1 MSSPAFISYSR
12 EDSEFAF
19 RLAQDLRAAGA
30 NVWLDQLDIQPG
42 RPWDNAI
49 EDALMGAPQMLIV
62 LSPSSAKS
70 DNVRNEISFALD
82 QGKTIVPVLYKD
94 CVVPLRLQRSQRI
107 DFRAD
112 YAAGL
117 AHLLANL
124 RVNEPDPAVLQRAA
138 EGDAQRQAA
147 WQARE
152 LEAQRLRDLTAAQER
167 EAAAQEQ
174 QRPPESETALPRD
187 YTKDYP
193 AQPHSQP
200 VYTPPAYQT
209 GPVTTMPK
217 LAWQQIRLHAN
228 RVLSGIVLLVL
239 AILLVS
245 YWRGGHLGGSSTQN
259 ADTIAAAAALYQQ
272 AEGDDDRSDWTD
284 AMPLL
289 VQACSMGYAESCMT
303 LGYRYDT
310 GTGVMV
316 DEKKAVELYE
326 EACNGNSSNGCDHLG
341 DHYLS
346 GQGVDRNTDK
356 AKEAYQKGC
365 NLGLSAACD
374 SLRNNFQ

>member
-1 MSSPAFISYSR
+1 VSSPAFISYSR

-82 QGKTIVPVLYKD
+82 QGKIIVPVLYKD

-112 YAAGL
+112 YATGL
-117 AHLLANL
+117 AHLLEHL
-124 RVNEPDPAVLQRAA
+124 RVAQPDPAVLQRAA

-152 LEAQRLRDLTAAQER
+152 VEAQRLRDLTAAQER
-167 EAAAQEQ
+167 EDAMRIPAAQEQ
-174 QRPPESETALPRD
+174 
-187 YTKDYP
+187 
-193 AQPHSQP
+193 PHPQSA
-200 VYTPPAYQT
+200 YTPPSTQAS
-209 GPVTTMPK
+209 PLTTMPK
-217 LAWQQIRLHAN
+217 LAWQEIRLHAN

-239 AILLVS
+239 VVLLIS
-245 YWRGGHLGGSSTQN
+245 YWRSGHMGGNSAQS
-259 ADTIAAAAALYQQ
+259 ADSIAAAAAIYQQ

-316 DEKKAVELYE
+316 DEKKAVDLYE

-356 AKEAYQKGC
+356 AKEYYQKGC

-374 SLRNNFQ
+374 SLRSNFQ

>member
-1 MSSPAFISYSR
+1 VSSPAFISYSR

-82 QGKTIVPVLYKD
+82 QGKIIVPVLYKD

-112 YAAGL
+112 YATGL
-117 AHLLANL
+117 AHLLEHL
-124 RVNEPDPAVLQRAA
+124 RVAQPDPSVLQRAA

-152 LEAQRLRDLTAAQER
+152 VEAQRLRDLTASQER

-174 QRPPESETALPRD
+174 PHPQRA
-187 YTKDYP
+187 
-193 AQPHSQP
+193 
-200 VYTPPAYQT
+200 YTPPPTQDS
-209 GPVTTMPK
+209 PVTTAPK
-217 LAWQQIRLHAN
+217 LTWQQIRLHAN
-228 RVLSGIVLLVL
+228 LVLSGIVLLVL

-245 YWRGGHLGGSSTQN
+245 YWRGHLGGNSAQN
-259 ADTIAAAAALYQQ
+259 PTTIAAAAALYQQ

-316 DEKKAVELYE
+316 DEKKAVELYKT
-326 EACNGNSSNGCDHLG
+326 ACNGNSSNGCDHLG

-346 GQGVDRNTDK
+346 GQGVDHDLNK
-356 AKEAYQKGC
+356 AKEYYQKGC

-374 SLRNNFQ
+374 SLRSNSQ

>member
-1 MSSPAFISYSR
+1 VSSPAFISYSR

-112 YAAGL
+112 YATGL
-117 AHLLANL
+117 AHLLEHL
-124 RVNEPDPAVLQRAA
+124 RVAQPDPAVLQRAA

-152 LEAQRLRDLTAAQER
+152 VEAQRLRDLTAAQNR
-167 EAAAQEQ
+167 D
-174 QRPPESETALPRD
+174 PEPETAPPRD
-187 YTKDYP
+187 YAKDYP
-193 AQPHSQP
+193 AQPHTQP
-200 VYTPPAYQT
+200 AYTPPSTQ
-209 GPVTTMPK
+209 GGLVTTMPK
-217 LAWQQIRLHAN
+217 LAWQEIRLHAN

-239 AILLVS
+239 AVLLIS
-245 YWRGGHLGGSSTQN
+245 YWRGHMGGNSTQN
-259 ADTIAAAAALYQQ
+259 ATTIAAAAALYQQ

-289 VQACSMGYAESCMT
+289 VQACSMDYAESCMT

-316 DEKKAVELYE
+316 DEKKAVELYQT
-326 EACNGNSSNGCDHLG
+326 ACNGNSSNGCDHLG

-374 SLRNNFQ
+374 SLRSNFQ

>member
-1 MSSPAFISYSR
+1 VSSPAFISYSR

-30 NVWLDQLDIQPG
+30 NVWLDQLDISPG

-49 EDALMGAPQMLIV
+49 EDALIGAPQMLII

-82 QGKTIVPVLYKD
+82 QGKIIVPVLYKD

-117 AHLLANL
+117 AHLLEHL

-152 LEAQRLRDLTAAQER
+152 VEAQRLRDLTASQER

-174 QRPPESETALPRD
+174 PHPQRA
-187 YTKDYP
+187 
-193 AQPHSQP
+193 
-200 VYTPPAYQT
+200 YTPPSTQAA
-209 GPVTTMPK
+209 PVTTPPK
-217 LAWQQIRLHAN
+217 LPWQQIRLHAN
-228 RVLSGIVLLVL
+228 LVLSGIVLLVL

-245 YWRGGHLGGSSTQN
+245 YWRGHLGGNSTQN
-259 ADTIAAAAALYQQ
+259 ATTIAAAAALYQQ

-289 VQACSMGYAESCMT
+289 VQACSMNYAESCMT

-316 DEKKAVELYE
+316 DEKKAVELYK

-346 GQGVDRNTDK
+346 GQGVDHDLNK
-356 AKEAYQKGC
+356 AKEYYQKGC

-374 SLRNNFQ
+374 SLRSNSQ

>member
-1 MSSPAFISYSR
+1 VSSPAFISYSR

-30 NVWLDQLDIQPG
+30 NVWLDQLDISPG

-49 EDALMGAPQMLIV
+49 EDALMGAPQMLII

-82 QGKTIVPVLYKD
+82 QGKIIVPVLYKD

-152 LEAQRLRDLTAAQER
+152 VEAQRLRDLTAAQER
-167 EAAAQEQ
+167 EDATRIPAAQEQ
-174 QRPPESETALPRD
+174 HHPQS
-187 YTKDYP
+187 
-193 AQPHSQP
+193 
-200 VYTPPAYQT
+200 VYTPSPTQAS
-209 GPVTTMPK
+209 PVTTLPK

-239 AILLVS
+239 AVLLVS
-245 YWRGGHLGGSSTQN
+245 YWRGHLGGNSAQN
-259 ADTIAAAAALYQQ
+259 ATTTADAAALYQQ

-289 VQACSMGYAESCMT
+289 VQACSMDYAESCMT

-374 SLRNNFQ
+374 SLRSNFQ